1 MKREDFK
8 EIKKEHFETC
18 EYIVENEG
26 SCFSISC
33 GNCPFSYLNSVSE
46 LECMD
51 NGYSNGGGTTNP
63 DNKLVVSAKEFLKFR
78 EEGKMKKEKV
88 LEVEFQDVFD
98 KVACRI
104 KYQNE
109 EVLKRGEFEDDE
121 INVISVRQPTFRLE
135 RLYLRGNNKEKDN
148 FFEIVSKYQAGIIK
162 QKVDAI
168 NEKYGIPKRWRAK
181 KGGKYFYITGSVS
194 VGYSVD
200 DYIGVDDDRYAF
212 GNYFK
217 TKKEAEV
224 KLKKIKLIFKED

>member
-8 EIKKEHFETC
+8 EIKNKHFETC
-18 EYIVENEG
+18 EHIVENEG

-78 EEGKMKKEKV
+78 EESKMKKEKV
-88 LEVEFQDVFD
+88 LEVEFQDVFG
-98 KVACRI
+98 KVAWRI
-104 KYQNE
+104 VYQNE
-109 EVLKRGEFEDDE
+109 EVLSRDFEDREIGVKNVGAPFFDYNGLCLKGRDE
-121 INVISVRQPTFRLE
+121 QGDDRILLVD
-135 RLYLRGNNKEKDN
+135 KE
-148 FFEIVSKYQAGIIK
+148 EAEIIK
-162 QKVDAI
+162 QRVDAI

-181 KGGKYFYITGSVS
+181 KGKKYFCITGSGS
-194 VGYSVD
+194 IGCSVD
-200 DYIGVDDDRYAF
+200 EYIGIDDDRYAF

-224 KLKKIKLIFKED
+224 KLEKIKLIFKED